1 MSPRHG
7 VEVIRANLEIIL
19 GELLFVAWREEI
31 HSPGTDAGSCF
42 TTQIWL
48 TREQLMEFSV
58 EMRLVIKAEYI
69 YPFPEVRE
77 IAFSDIATAGSE
89 PCRILVMAYS

>member
-1 MSPRHG
+1 MSPRYG

-19 GELLFVAWREEI
+19 GELLFVTWREEI

-42 TTQIWL
+42 TTQIRL

-69 YPFPEVRE
+69 YSFPEVRE

-89 PCRILVMAYS
+89 PCRILVMSYS